1 VLVCGDDE
9 DETTSFESGSFFPFS
24 IFRDVPDR
32 ELHQLM
38 GNLLENEYNAMV
50 VDYCDPLIRREIRL
64 VVFDKLRR
72 VASNRR
78 LEHGCLN
85 FVAQFSAQGLSRE
98 CDIGTPIL
106 DDDFGQ
112 HRALLS
118 SE

>member
-64 VVFDKLRR
+64 VVYSTSSAESLRT
-72 VASNRR
+72 V
-78 LEHGCLN
+78 
-85 FVAQFSAQGLSRE
+85 V
-98 CDIGTPIL
+98 
-106 DDDFGQ
+106 
-112 HRALLS
+112 S
-118 SE
+118 SMGV